1 MIYPQNVKTF
11 KDKQVFELE
20 QGGLLPELE
29 IAYHT
34 FGELNAA
41 KDNVVWV
48 FHALTANSDPTDW
61 WKGIIGDGSPINP
74 KEYFIICANV
84 LGSFYG
90 TTNPR
95 SINPTTAEAYGLEFP
110 VFTIRDVVRVH
121 DLLRQHLDI
130 SKIQLCLGGSFG
142 GHQALEFTLLK
153 PQVVQSLVLL
163 ATSARETAWSIAIH
177 EAQRMAIETDV
188 TWKDN
193 SVKAGANGL
202 KAARALGLISYR
214 TIESYIENQT
224 DKEAKLDQH
233 RAASYVRYQGDKLE
247 KRFHAHCYWHL
258 TKCLDSHHLGRGR
271 GTVET
276 VLSNINVPTTIIGI
290 KSDLLI
296 PVSEQEFLAKHIP
309 KSNYFEITSKF
320 GHDGFLIE
328 VKQISEILVRHL
340 TSLKRSLAV

>member
-1 MIYPQNVKTF
+1 MIYPNEVKNF
-11 KDKQVFELE
+11 QYKQAFELE
-20 QGGLLPELE
+20 QGGILPELDV
-29 IAYHT
+29 AYHS
-34 FGELNAA
+34 FGHLNAA

-61 WKGIIGDGSPINP
+61 WKGVVGDGSPINP
-74 KEYFIICANV
+74 KEHFIICANV

-95 SINPTTAEAYGLEFP
+95 SINPATGESYGLDFP
-110 VFTIRDVVRVH
+110 AFTVRDVVRVH
-121 DLLRQHLDI
+121 DLLRQYLGI

-142 GHQALEFTLLK
+142 GHQALELALLQPK
-153 PQVVQSLVLL
+153 IVQSLVLL

-188 TWKDN
+188 TWTN
-193 SVKAGANGL
+193 NTLKAGAAGL
-202 KAARALGLISYR
+202 KTARALGLISYR
-214 TIESYIENQT
+214 TIESYLEKQT
-224 DKEAKLDQH
+224 DEEAKLDQH
-233 RAASYVRYQGDKLE
+233 KAASYVRYQGEKLE

-271 GTVET
+271 DAIET
-276 VLSNINVPTTIIGI
+276 VLSKINVPTTIIGI

-296 PVSEQEFLAKHIP
+296 PVSEQLFLAKHIP
-309 KSNYFEITSKF
+309 NSAYFEITSKF

-328 VKQISEILVRHL
+328 IEQINSILVNHL
-340 TSLKRSLAV
+340 KS